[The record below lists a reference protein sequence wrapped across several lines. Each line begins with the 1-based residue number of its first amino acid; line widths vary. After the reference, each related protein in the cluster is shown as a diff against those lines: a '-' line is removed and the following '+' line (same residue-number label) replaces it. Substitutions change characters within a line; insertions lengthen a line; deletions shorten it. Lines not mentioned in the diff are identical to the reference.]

1 MNFENAPFKLTQD
14 YMDLMEGPQSD
25 KFEFFKSLIVRGLIE
40 IRRNLDDLLSFI
52 VIMSNGNP
60 KVCTK
65 VDINAVIRTSH

>member
-14 YMDLMEGPQSD
+14 YMDLMEGPDSD

-52 VIMSNGNP
+52 TIMAKG
-60 KVCTK
+60 KFFFLLT
-65 VDINAVIRTSH
+65 

>member
-52 VIMSNGNP
+52 VIMSKG
-60 KVCTK
+60 KCICF
-65 VDINAVIRTSH
+65 INYVLRLKYALF